1 MKNYFVLIPMLL
13 FASTS
18 SAESVVVP
26 TKKDLMEHYIENLEH
41 NYIGQSVN
49 LYDESSVHKAMKQH
63 QEYLMLCS
71 HTIAS
76 QKCELAAE
84 HLLVLDKAMTS
95 HVELKEDLT
104 SMWAVKKSLAPTHHV
119 ELQGQASSKGYE
131 LLSSYI
137 TKQACILPNG
147 DMDLDC
153 LTMEDA
159 TSELYENLLNAIRR
173 LTLRRSLF
181 LDTQD
186 EERAIEILKNEI
198 VADAI
203 SKEIQQRNSVIR
215 KDQ

>member
-1 MKNYFVLIPMLL
+1 MKNYLVLLSILL

-18 SAESVVVP
+18 SAESVAVP
-26 TKKDLMEHYIENLEH
+26 TKKDLMNHHIESLEH

-49 LYDESSVHKAMKQH
+49 LYDESAVHTAMKQH

-71 HTIAS
+71 HRIAS
-76 QKCELAAE
+76 LKCELAAE

-95 HVELKEDLT
+95 HVELKEDLA

-119 ELQGQASSKGYE
+119 ELQEQASSKGYE

-137 TKQACILPNG
+137 TKQACTLPNG

-153 LTMEDA
+153 LTGENA
-159 TSELYENLLNAIRR
+159 TSELYENLLNVIRR

-186 EERAIEILKNEI
+186 EEREIEILKKEI

-203 SKEIQQRNSVIR
+203 SKEIQ
-215 KDQ
+215 